1 MASSIAAVL
10 AFTASLILT
19 AMAGDCDGYYDSFG
33 NYQRPQYCGT
43 MYCCGTCKNRSC
55 CPSSF
60 LKFDDDTCKDY
71 RNTIYINFA
80 APIAVGVVILISTIT
95 LIIVCCVCPCCC
107 LYKMCRKPK
116 PVVATTTTTVVT
128 QFPQQQPP
136 NPAAQ
141 NPPYQPISAQPGYP
155 VQPGYGTPA
164 PYQGQPY
171 APGPPP
177 PYQESGGYPS
187 TDSQAAYDATQP
199 PDPLNPLSKV
209 QADYAHPPPQ
219 PDPNAAQP
227 PYNPAYV
234 EPPKTGY

>member
-19 AMAGDCDGYYDSFG
+19 AMARGCDGYYNILG
-33 NYQRPQYCGT
+33 IYQRPQKCEF
-43 MYCCGTCKNRSC
+43 MYCCGTCESRYC
-55 CPSSF
+55 CSSSLYSLHDEFCNFHPDFKPLPIF
-60 LKFDDDTCKDY
+60 LGVASLFI
-71 RNTIYINFA
+71 TII
-80 APIAVGVVILISTIT
+80 ILII
-95 LIIVCCVCPCCC
+95 CCISPCCC
-107 LYKMCRKPK
+107 LYKLCRKPRSA
-116 PVVATTTTTVVT
+116 VATTTTTVVT

-136 NPAAQ
+136 NPAVQ
-141 NPPYQPISAQPGYP
+141 NPAYQPISAQPGYP

-187 TDSQAAYDATQP
+187 PYSQAPYVATQP
-199 PDPLNPLSKV
+199 PYPLNPPV
-209 QADYAHPPPQ
+209 QAGYAHPPPQ
-219 PDPNAAQP
+219 PDSNAAQP

>member
-19 AMAGDCDGYYDSFG
+19 AMAGDCDGYSDLFG

-43 MYCCGTCKNRSC
+43 MYCCGTCRSRFC
-55 CPSSF
+55 CPSSS
-60 LKFDDDTCKDY
+60 LKVDDDTCEDY
-71 RNTIYINFA
+71 SVDKGL
-80 APIAVGVVILISTIT
+80 PIAVGVAILIIIIA

-107 LYKMCRKPK
+107 LYKMCRKPR

-141 NPPYQPISAQPGYP
+141 YPPYQPIPAQPGYP

-187 TDSQAAYDATQP
+187 PYSQAAYDATRP
-199 PDPLNPLSKV
+199 PYPLNPPV
-209 QADYAHPPPQ
+209 QAGYAHPPPQ
-219 PDPNAAQP
+219 PDYNAAQP